1 MDRLI
6 TWGSIAL
13 IVVMVILVGFFVFG
27 KTVDTN
33 ETCAIVTLGKVSGIA
48 GTGWNFRVPFITGF
62 SCYNRQ
68 SVVYQTTD
76 GAQGDA
82 DYLDFPVE
90 IKTSDGQTANIEFNL
105 SFHVDPENVIKVRS
119 TVAND
124 MRSLVTRIVAN
135 FSRSIPRDLS
145 AKYSASTL
153 YGIGRVDY
161 GNEIEDLLIPLFS
174 EYGVTLDE
182 FELRDINFDEDYEVA
197 IEQQQI
203 ARENIETAQFQ
214 AQQAEYEA
222 DRTAVLARGEADAE
236 IQRARGDAEALRIN
250 AAAQAD
256 AINLTGAALEQNPL
270 VLQLNFIE
278 SLESANWMLVPW
290 EQIQPFLPLEGLS
303 TGQ

>member
-1 MDRLI
+1 MDSMTKFLL
-6 TWGSIAL
+6 G
-13 IVVMVILVGFFVFG
+13 IVAVFVVIGLGFLMFE
-27 KTVDTN
+27 TVDTN
-33 ETCAIVTLGKVSGIA
+33 ETCVYVELGQVKGPAHEGLNGKLPFVS
-48 GTGWNFRVPFITGF
+48 GF

-76 GAQGDA
+76 GAVGDA

-90 IKTSDGQTANIEFNL
+90 IKTSDGQTAEIEFNL
-105 SFHVDPENVIKVRS
+105 SFHVDPANVVKVRS
-119 TVAND
+119 VVAND

-161 GNEIEDLLIPLFS
+161 GNEIESLLRPLFV

-182 FELRDINFDEDYEVA
+182 FELRDINFDDDYEIA

-203 ARENIETAQFQ
+203 ARENIETEQFK
-214 AQQAEYEA
+214 AQQAVYTAEQTVAIAKGDA
-222 DRTAVLARGEADAE
+222 DAAIQKARGEA
-236 IQRARGDAEALRIN
+236 EALRVN

-256 AINLTGAALEQNPL
+256 AIRLTGEALAENPL

-278 SLESANWMLVPW
+278 ALETANWVMVPW
-290 EQIQPFLPLEGLS
+290 DSVQGLLPLEGLS
-303 TGQ
+303 PIQ